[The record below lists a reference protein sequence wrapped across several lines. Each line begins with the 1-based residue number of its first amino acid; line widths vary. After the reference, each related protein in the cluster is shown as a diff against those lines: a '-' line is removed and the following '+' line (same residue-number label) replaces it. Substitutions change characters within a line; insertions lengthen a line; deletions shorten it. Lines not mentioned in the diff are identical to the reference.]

1 MVFFEG
7 VPVVLP
13 TISGTLKVEKMDICL
28 KLEKVDETT
37 RPTIARGKRA
47 KAVVFHG
54 RKTHTAGGLTKSDM
68 YINKRGKKKLT
79 LLHLAAFQGNTRHIE
94 MAKWL
99 LANGANAGARDFE
112 GKTALDVAS
121 ERGNTEIAE
130 VIRAGLTG
138 GRGRPLIDG
147 GVGVSEALDF

>member
-1 MVFFEG
+1 MKIKG
-7 VPVVLP
+7 TQLGLVLALGLALAGCGGEKGDIHAAAYAGDLP
-13 TISGTLKVEKMDICL
+13 KVKQL
-28 KLEKVDETT
+28 V
-37 RPTIARGKRA
+37 
-47 KAVVFHG
+47 
-54 RKTHTAGGLTKSDM
+54 AGGVD
-68 YINKRGKKKLT
+68 INKRGKKKLT
-79 LLHLAAFQGNTRHIE
+79 LLHLVAFQGNTRHIE

>member
-1 MVFFEG
+1 MKIKRTQLGLFLSLCLALAGCGGEKGDIHAAAYAGDLPKVKQLVVGG
-7 VPVVLP
+7 V
-13 TISGTLKVEKMDICL
+13 D
-28 KLEKVDETT
+28 
-37 RPTIARGKRA
+37 
-47 KAVVFHG
+47 
-54 RKTHTAGGLTKSDM
+54 
-68 YINKRGKKKLT
+68 INKRGKKKLT

-99 LANGANAGARDFE
+99 LANGANAEARDFE

>member
-1 MVFFEG
+1 MKIKRTQLG
-7 VPVVLP
+7 LVLALGLALAGCGGEKGDIHAAAYAGDLP
-13 TISGTLKVEKMDICL
+13 KVKQL
-28 KLEKVDETT
+28 V
-37 RPTIARGKRA
+37 
-47 KAVVFHG
+47 
-54 RKTHTAGGLTKSDM
+54 AGGVD
-68 YINKRGKKKLT
+68 INKRGKKKLT

>member
-1 MVFFEG
+1 MKIKG
-7 VPVVLP
+7 TQLGLVLALGLALAGCGGEKGDIHAAAYAGDLP
-13 TISGTLKVEKMDICL
+13 KVKQL
-28 KLEKVDETT
+28 V
-37 RPTIARGKRA
+37 
-47 KAVVFHG
+47 
-54 RKTHTAGGLTKSDM
+54 AGGVD
-68 YINKRGKKKLT
+68 INKRGKKKLT

-99 LANGANAGARDFE
+99 LANGANAEARDFE

-130 VIRAGLTG
+130 VIRAGRTG
-138 GRGRPLIDG
+138 GSGRPLIDG

>member
-1 MVFFEG
+1 MKIKRTQLG
-7 VPVVLP
+7 LVLALGLALAGCGGEKGDIHAAAYAGDLP
-13 TISGTLKVEKMDICL
+13 KVKQL
-28 KLEKVDETT
+28 V
-37 RPTIARGKRA
+37 
-47 KAVVFHG
+47 
-54 RKTHTAGGLTKSDM
+54 AGGVD
-68 YINKRGKKKLT
+68 INKRGKKKLT

-138 GRGRPLIDG
+138 GRGRSLIDG

>member
-1 MVFFEG
+1 MKIKRIQLGLVLALGLALAGCGGEKGDIHAAAYAGDLPKVKQLVVGG
-7 VPVVLP
+7 V
-13 TISGTLKVEKMDICL
+13 D
-28 KLEKVDETT
+28 
-37 RPTIARGKRA
+37 
-47 KAVVFHG
+47 
-54 RKTHTAGGLTKSDM
+54 
-68 YINKRGKKKLT
+68 INKRGKKKLT

-130 VIRAGLTG
+130 VIRAGRTG
-138 GRGRPLIDG
+138 GSGRPLIDG
-147 GVGVSEALDF
+147 GVGVSEVLDF

>member
-1 MVFFEG
+1 MKIKG
-7 VPVVLP
+7 TQLGLVLALGLALAGCGGEKGDIHAAAYAGDLP
-13 TISGTLKVEKMDICL
+13 KVEQL
-28 KLEKVDETT
+28 V
-37 RPTIARGKRA
+37 
-47 KAVVFHG
+47 
-54 RKTHTAGGLTKSDM
+54 AGGVD
-68 YINKRGKKKLT
+68 INKRGKKKLT

-99 LANGANAGARDFE
+99 LANGANAGARAFE

-130 VIRAGLTG
+130 VIRVGLKG

-147 GVGVSEALDF
+147 GVGVSEVLDF

>member
-1 MVFFEG
+1 MKIKG
-7 VPVVLP
+7 TQLSLVLALGLALAGCGGEKGDIHAAAYAGDLP
-13 TISGTLKVEKMDICL
+13 KVKQL
-28 KLEKVDETT
+28 V
-37 RPTIARGKRA
+37 
-47 KAVVFHG
+47 
-54 RKTHTAGGLTKSDM
+54 AGGVD
-68 YINKRGKKKLT
+68 INKRGKKKLT

-130 VIRAGLTG
+130 VIRAGRTG
-138 GRGRPLIDG
+138 GSGRPLIDG
-147 GVGVSEALDF
+147 GVGVSEVLGF

>member
-1 MVFFEG
+1 MKIKRTQLG
-7 VPVVLP
+7 LVLALGLALAGCGGEKGDIHAAAYAGDLP
-13 TISGTLKVEKMDICL
+13 KVKQL
-28 KLEKVDETT
+28 V
-37 RPTIARGKRA
+37 
-47 KAVVFHG
+47 
-54 RKTHTAGGLTKSDM
+54 AGGVD
-68 YINKRGKKKLT
+68 INKRGKKKLT

-99 LANGANAGARDFE
+99 LANGANAGAQDFE

-147 GVGVSEALDF
+147 GVGVSEVLDF